1 MYRIVATWLIVGLHI
16 SEAGEVCGISSER
29 RQRVGPE
36 ASARAEGAPR
46 RPLALAL
53 AGPRPR
59 QQQQRRLE
67 ETEVPHYVQL
77 HRPTTDSLPRFR
89 LTRTIRVLITGIN
102 DSLTCLKHGCVKI

>member
-16 SEAGEVCGISSER
+16 SEAGEVCGISAER

-46 RPLALAL
+46 RPLPL
-53 AGPRPR
+53 AGHRARPR

-77 HRPTTDSLPRFR
+77 HRPTTDSLPRVR
-89 LTRTIRVLITGIN
+89 LTRTIRVLITGI
-102 DSLTCLKHGCVKI
+102 KQ